1 MKLVQLNTKWS
12 LCLIGFCCFSLHLFG
27 QSKRAMRERA
37 MAKPEVA
44 LVGERLK
51 KDWVKLTKARLGLY
65 YRQRTLTHNGVTMPL
80 WWVTYGEKP
89 ADGYSLFIPLLVVRL
104 LSRTT
109 APMQ

>member
-51 KDWVKLTKARLGLY
+51 KDWVKLTLSLIHIFWCIVKTAR
-65 YRQRTLTHNGVTMPL
+65 VSAP
-80 WWVTYGEKP
+80 
-89 ADGYSLFIPLLVVRL
+89 
-104 LSRTT
+104 TT
-109 APMQ
+109 